1 LGDERLDDSIDSGWY
16 YQYHRPIDSLERFGC
31 NSSIATGSV
40 GRATL
45 LKTGLA
51 APLCFAPHFHEK
63 RRDMDHNEAIR
74 KLEHLMLKRA
84 DQAQEAAIELEAL
97 VSVLP
102 NGKSRQL
109 AELQV
114 KANHKQAKDFREL
127 AQQAKE
133 K

>member
-1 LGDERLDDSIDSGWY
+1 MKEG
-16 YQYHRPIDSLERFGC
+16 
-31 NSSIATGSV
+31 N
-40 GRATL
+40 
-45 LKTGLA
+45 
-51 APLCFAPHFHEK
+51 
-63 RRDMDHNEAIR
+63 MDHNEAIR

-97 VSVLP
+97 VSHLP